1 MLLSELSFD
10 EIELLIYFNIALKE
24 CVSEDS
30 KRIIE
35 TRIEYLKNLL
45 D

>member
-24 CVSEDS
+24 CVSEDL
-30 KRIIE
+30 KKTIE
-35 TRIEYLKNLL
+35 KRIEYLKGLIN
-45 D
+45 